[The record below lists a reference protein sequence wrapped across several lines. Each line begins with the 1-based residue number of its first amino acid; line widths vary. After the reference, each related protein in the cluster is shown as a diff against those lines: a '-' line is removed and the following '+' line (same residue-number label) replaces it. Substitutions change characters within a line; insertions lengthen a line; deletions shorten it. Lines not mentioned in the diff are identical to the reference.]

1 MACSPAGQAPRLA
14 DNAHAA
20 AGLTRLPQEPPEPM
34 HKTNELTKVSIWAAA
49 GGALLGVWAPGAHAQ
64 RIEITGSSIRQL
76 AAESALPVTVLRTDE
91 LAKAGVT
98 NAEQAMSFI
107 TSNQSGVNTA
117 RSVSSMNGG
126 AANADLRGLGAGRTL
141 VLVNG
146 KRLVAN
152 SYDSGEASAVDLNT
166 IAYGAVERIEVLNDG
181 ASAIYGS
188 DAVAGVVNFIT
199 RRDYQGLTLNGALSQ
214 PFASGGGQGYDLGAT
229 GGVGALAEQGWN
241 LFGSIGYRWQKA
253 LPASARS
260 YASTGHVPG
269 RGLELLSP
277 VTFPA
282 NYYQGAYTFNPS
294 LPGCQPPSS
303 LPVAG
308 AGDPSCGFDYSA
320 YADLVPKQTQLSAL
334 AKGSYALD
342 RDNTLSLE
350 YLRGQNEL
358 STRIAPTSVFVQG
371 LPPSSPFYPGGAGLA
386 GVPGTPANTSPNFD
400 PAKPLDYVDWR
411 TTAAGRREV
420 TVDSSADR
428 WLLDWVGSHGG
439 WDYSLAL
446 LQSTSKVRNSFDNG
460 YVNSAGMNAGVTG
473 VPLPGGQMAPW
484 LNPFGAQTAAGAA
497 FIGAQQIT
505 GVLQRSQ
512 GTLRG
517 FKADASS
524 PIARLPSG
532 PLTMALGLEHYRDE
546 VGIANDTARIGQA
559 SGSGLEG
566 AIDSSGSRSWTGVFA
581 EVNVPVLKELEL
593 NLALRYDDYSDFGS
607 TTNPKASLRWTP
619 SPELMFRGSYN
630 TGFRAPSLYDVHAPG
645 QTTYTYSISLSDPLL
660 CPGGVVDTAA
670 GGIYSRDCNTYFQ
683 QTLGGN
689 RQLQPESSTAWSLGL
704 VLQPDASWLLS
715 VDYWNYA
722 IDDSIGNIGEDAIFA
737 DPVKYANRI
746 VRCSQLPAS
755 QQGNYS
761 KCGAGSGD
769 PIAYV
774 DNTKANLGTYET
786 SGIDMA
792 ASWRGQPGEFG
803 RFFAGWQ
810 ATYVLNYEYQ
820 LEPGGVFNNNLGT
833 FFNGRPV
840 SRYRQVLNL
849 GWQRDEWLLNLV
861 NRYSRGYIDQNAVGP
876 QYANTVA
883 AVNTWDLALSW
894 NGLKNTLL
902 TAGVTNLFDQDPPF
916 SNQDV
921 GPPSG
926 YDYRFANP
934 IGRAFLL
941 RAVYTF

>member
-1 MACSPAGQAPRLA
+1 MRA
-14 DNAHAA
+14 
-20 AGLTRLPQEPPEPM
+20 
-34 HKTNELTKVSIWAAA
+34 VA
-49 GGALLGVWAPGAHAQ
+49 GGAIAAACAAAAHAQ
-64 RIEITGSSIRQL
+64 RVEVTGSSIRQI
-76 AAESALPVTVLRTDE
+76 ATEAALPVTVLRTED

-98 NAEQAMSFI
+98 NAEQALSFI
-107 TSNQSGVNTA
+107 TSNQSGINSA
-117 RSVSSMNGG
+117 RAVSSMNGG

-146 KRLVAN
+146 KRMIAN

-181 ASAIYGS
+181 ASAIYGA

-199 RRDYQGLTLNGALSQ
+199 RREFQGLTLNGSLSQ
-214 PFASGGGQGYDLGAT
+214 PFASGGGEGYDLGAT
-229 GGVGALAEQGWN
+229 GGVGSLAEQGWN
-241 LFGSIGYRWQKA
+241 LFGSVGYRWQKP

-260 YASTGHVPG
+260 YASTGYLPG
-269 RGLELLSP
+269 RGLELLSS

-282 NYYQGAYTFNPS
+282 NYYQGDYTFNPS

-308 AGDPSCGFDYSA
+308 SDPSCGFDYSA
-320 YADLVPKQTQLSAL
+320 YADLVPKQNQLSAL
-334 AKGSYALD
+334 AKGSVALGN
-342 RDNTLSLE
+342 DNTLSLE

-358 STRIAPTSVFVQG
+358 STRSAPTTVFVQG
-371 LPPSSPFYPGGAGLA
+371 MPSANPFYPGGAGLA
-386 GVPGTPANTSPNFD
+386 GVPGTPANTSPNFN
-400 PAKPLDYVDWR
+400 PGAPLDYVDWR
-411 TTAAGRREV
+411 TTAAGPRES

-428 WLLDWVGSHGG
+428 WLLDWVGSHDG
-439 WDYSLAL
+439 WDYSVAL
-446 LQSTSKVRNSFDNG
+446 LQSTSNVRNSFDNG

-473 VPLPGGQMAPW
+473 AALPGGQIAPW

-497 FIGAQQIT
+497 YIGAQQIT
-505 GVLQRSQ
+505 GVLQRSE

-524 PIARLPSG
+524 QIVRLPAG
-532 PLTMALGLEHYRDE
+532 PLTMALGAEYYKDS
-546 VGIANDTARIGQA
+546 VGISNDTARIAQA

-566 AIDSSGSRSWTGVFA
+566 AIDSSGSRSWTGLFA
-581 EVNVPVLKELEL
+581 ELNAPVLKDLEL

-607 TTNPKASLRWTP
+607 TVNPKASLRWTP
-619 SPELMFRGSYN
+619 APELLFRGSYN
-630 TGFRAPSLYDVHAPG
+630 TGFRAPSLYDVNAPG

-660 CPGGVVDTAA
+660 CPGGVVDSAA
-670 GGIYSRDCNTYFQ
+670 GGIASRDCDTYFQ

-704 VLQPDASWLLS
+704 VLQPGASWLLS

-722 IDDSIGNIGEDAIFA
+722 IDDSIGNVGEDAIFA

-746 VRCSQLPAS
+746 VRCSQVPAS
-755 QQGNYS
+755 QQGIYS
-761 KCGAGSGD
+761 KCGMGSGD
-769 PIAYV
+769 AIAYV
-774 DNTKANLGTYET
+774 DNTKSNLGTYDT

-792 ASWRGQPGEFG
+792 ASWRGQAGEFG

-810 ATYVLNYEYQ
+810 ATYVLNFEYQ
-820 LEPGGVFNNNLGT
+820 LEPGGVFYNNLGL

-849 GWQRDEWLLNLV
+849 GWQQGDWLLNLV
-861 NRYSRGYIDQNAVGP
+861 NRYARGYLDQNAVP
-876 QYANTVA
+876 PLYANTVDA
-883 AVNTWDLALSW
+883 TNTWDLALSW